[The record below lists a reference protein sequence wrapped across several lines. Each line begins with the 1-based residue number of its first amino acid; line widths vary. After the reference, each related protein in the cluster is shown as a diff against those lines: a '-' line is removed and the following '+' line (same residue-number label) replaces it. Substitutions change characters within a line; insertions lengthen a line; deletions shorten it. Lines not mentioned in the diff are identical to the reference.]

1 LSTIQFRLDFK
12 DKGYKSLEYC
22 CLYSINTFDIRK
34 YNFLRWIELWYFY
47 PYCAIMHYKYKDK
60 RILRAI
66 WQICQQYN
74 FAWFSKA
81 MKSLEYLCLV
91 IHLTSVNTIS
101 YAESNGGIFILILRQ
116 ALGITN
122 TISCFTLQLSRP
134 HSYNRKGLLL
144 DEFYIDMTPICFS

>member
-1 LSTIQFRLDFK
+1 
-12 DKGYKSLEYC
+12 
-22 CLYSINTFDIRK
+22 
-34 YNFLRWIELWYFY
+34 
-47 PYCAIMHYKYKDK
+47 
-60 RILRAI
+60 
-66 WQICQQYN
+66 
-74 FAWFSKA
+74 